1 MILMRG
7 DLTEKVIAEVLRSG
21 RADQQFLDVLAMM
34 LDPPTGKKPK
44 YRLKLRYARSAR
56 PKGKTYD
63 EAALVAELRE
73 LKARGLSRGEEKR
86 QRGLIEAKYG
96 IKPRTAQ
103 EAMARA
109 EADDRLWD
117 CLEALD
123 ARLRK

>member
-44 YRLKLRYARSAR
+44 YRLELRYARSAR
-56 PKGKTYD
+56 PKSKTFD

-73 LKARGLSRGEEKR
+73 LKARGLKRGEQKR
-86 QRGLIEAKYG
+86 QRALIETKHG
-96 IKPRTAQ
+96 IKRRTAQ
-103 EAMARA
+103 EAAARA
-109 EADDRLWD
+109 GAADRLWSWV
-117 CLEALD
+117 EALD
-123 ARLRK
+123 AQVRK